1 LISVQENRLRIRTY
15 RQVWHLEQVIYQIER
30 VRLPFPVT
38 FRQIGVFAAALL
50 VMVVVSRV
58 GFVGALSPVLRYAL
72 IPGGVTWYLTSQR
85 LDGKPPHRWI
95 LSMLRY
101 WGAPKRLSR
110 LRPMNETQRVRLT
123 ADVGYRLV
131 EGSRVVK
138 E

>member
-1 LISVQENRLRIRTY
+1 VQENRLRIRTY

-38 FRQIGVFAAALL
+38 FRQVGVFGAALL

-58 GFVGALSPVLRYAL
+58 GVVGALSPVLRYAL
-72 IPGGVTWYLTSQR
+72 IPGAVAWYLTSQR

-95 LSMLRY
+95 ISMVRY
-101 WGAPKRLSR
+101 WSAPKRLSR
-110 LRPMNETQRVRLT
+110 LQPMDETQRVRLA
-123 ADVGYRLV
+123 ADVGYR
-131 EGSRVVK
+131 VVK